1 MVIFAGF
8 HDKNVA
14 GLDGVIYP
22 VNGQHAAALDEDK
35 HFIHIVY
42 VTCFGVSGFPRFEH
56 INAPTCNVGIA
67 QMIRQQA
74 GWRGVKVG
82 NRELFHVHPIL
93 LRSCL
98 NKDYNSNSMEKA
110 QLKTT
115 ISFGEYGRFLKR
127 YLSPRLSLVVLLGV
141 TMLANIGLQL
151 FNPQILRQFID
162 AATTGGARELLTR
175 LAMTFIGI
183 AVVQQVMNVVV
194 TYITE
199 TLGWGATNDL
209 RADLARYTLG
219 LDMSFHAA
227 HTPGE
232 MIERIDGDVMALSN
246 FFSRFLLEVFSNVL
260 LVAGILIVL
269 LLDDWRIS
277 LALGLFVAVTVALL
291 LRLANIAVP
300 AWEAERQASANLYG
314 FLEERLSGTEDIR
327 SNNAKNYVLD
337 RFYRLTRD
345 LMKKTISA
353 GLKLNILLN
362 TTWFLFSVGTA
373 ISYLVGAWLF
383 KAGDISMGTVVLI
396 VFYTGMLYW
405 PIDRITQQMQD
416 LQKAGASLIRIIG
429 IQRTVGKIPGEADF
443 GDPVEKCLPSGGL
456 AVRFD
461 HVTFGYD
468 DSQSSSASQTITQPE
483 PPLRG
488 SLAEQ
493 EMLRKASQGEQPEK
507 EMVLQDISF
516 NMQPGR
522 VVGLLGRTGSGKTTL
537 TRLLFRLYDVD
548 EGSIRFGSD
557 CSVEG
562 MVDLRD
568 IHVQELRRRVGMVTQ
583 NIQLFNATVRD
594 NLTFFDK
601 DISDERIM
609 AAIDDLG
616 LHEWFRKL
624 SKGLD
629 TELESGGGG
638 LSAGEAQLL
647 AFTRIFLREPGLVI
661 LDEATSRL
669 DPATEYLI
677 ERAVDKLVRGRSAI
691 VVAHRLG
698 TVQRADDIMI
708 LENGKMVEYGE
719 RERLAQ
725 DPTTRFYHLLQ
736 TGMEEVL
743 A

>member
-1 MVIFAGF
+1 
-8 HDKNVA
+8 
-14 GLDGVIYP
+14 
-22 VNGQHAAALDEDK
+22 
-35 HFIHIVY
+35 
-42 VTCFGVSGFPRFEH
+42 
-56 INAPTCNVGIA
+56 
-67 QMIRQQA
+67 
-74 GWRGVKVG
+74 
-82 NRELFHVHPIL
+82 
-93 LRSCL
+93 
-98 NKDYNSNSMEKA
+98 MEKA

-127 YLSPRLSLVVLLGV
+127 YLAPRLSLVVLLGV
-141 TMLANIGLQL
+141 TMLVNIGLQL
-151 FNPQILRQFID
+151 INPQILRQFID
-162 AATTGGARELLTR
+162 LATTGSARDLLTR
-175 LAMTFIGI
+175 LAVLFIGI

-199 TLGWGATNDL
+199 TLGWGTTNDL
-209 RADLARYTLG
+209 RSDLARYTLG

-246 FFSRFLLEVFSNVL
+246 FFSRFLLEVFSNSL

-277 LALGLFVAVTVALL
+277 LALGLFVAVTVAIL

-300 AWEAERQASANLYG
+300 AWEAERQASAGLYG
-314 FLEERLSGTEDIR
+314 FLEERLAGTEDIR
-327 SNNAKNYVLD
+327 SNNAKDYVLD
-337 RFYRLTRD
+337 RFYRLTRE
-345 LMKKTISA
+345 LMRKTINA

-362 TTWFLFSVGTA
+362 TTWFMFSVGTA
-373 ISYLVGAWLF
+373 VSYLVGAWLF
-383 KAGDISMGTVVLI
+383 KSGDISMGTVVLI

-416 LQKAGASLIRIIG
+416 LQKAGASLIRIIN
-429 IQRTVGKIPGEADF
+429 IQRTVGKIPGESDF
-443 GDPVEKCLPSGGL
+443 GDPVEKCLPGSGL

-461 HVTFGYD
+461 RVTFGYD
-468 DSQSSSASQTITQPE
+468 DSQSANAATITKAE

-493 EMLRKASQGEQPEK
+493 EMLRKAAQEGAQEEK
-507 EMVLQDISF
+507 EMVLRDISF
-516 NMQPGR
+516 DMQPGR

-537 TRLLFRLYDVD
+537 TRLIFRLYDVD
-548 EGSIRFGSD
+548 EGCILLGSE
-557 CSVEG
+557 CSEAG

-624 SKGLD
+624 PKGLD

-647 AFTRIFLREPGLVI
+647 AFTRIFLREPGLII

-698 TVQRADDIMI
+698 TVQRADDILI
-708 LENGKMVEYGE
+708 LENGKVIEYGE
-719 RERLAQ
+719 RARLAQ
-725 DPTTRFYHLLQ
+725 DPSSRFYHLLQ